1 MKNVA
6 AFSCCLFASVC
17 SVIYAC
23 TNQDSEYREK
33 HVLRAG
39 PKVNY
44 QVNYYI
50 FLNFLKG
57 KKGKSSFERG
67 DTVGKYIFKSILNR
81 YLLRTHLYLVGFAA
95 MHGGKSFA

>member
-6 AFSCCLFASVC
+6 AFSCCLFASLCRGVL
-17 SVIYAC
+17 YAC

-44 QVNYYI
+44 QVIYYI
-50 FLNFLKG
+50 FLYFLKG
-57 KKGKSSFERG
+57 KKRERSFERG
-67 DTVGKYIFKSILNR
+67 DTVGKYIFKSF
-81 YLLRTHLYLVGFAA
+81 LLRTHLFLVGFAGI
-95 MHGGKSFA
+95 HGEKSFA